1 MEKNKPLHPDLCRK
15 HHLLQAGLF
24 IHTWTIRTLKCFLEK
39 DIPLHPSIHP
49 SFSTK
54 SESKQARENVKFSR
68 VKYFTATLLSGR
80 NKHFISREHF
90 CALDNGYPTQQLP
103 RLFFLRHL
111 KMLLNTYDGCNLK
124 MNFSRLFFFWFVFL
138 RQRCLSYAVR
148 CFSPRS
154 KNALIAT

>member
-54 SESKQARENVKFSR
+54 SESKQAQENVKFSR

-80 NKHFISREHF
+80 NQHFIGREYF
-90 CALDNGYPTQQLP
+90 CALDIPRNNSRGWFSSDICKFYWSPMMAATWKWTSHGFFSFSLFFYDKDVCQVLQPTQ
-103 RLFFLRHL
+103 
-111 KMLLNTYDGCNLK
+111 
-124 MNFSRLFFFWFVFL
+124 
-138 RQRCLSYAVR
+138 
-148 CFSPRS
+148 
-154 KNALIAT
+154 